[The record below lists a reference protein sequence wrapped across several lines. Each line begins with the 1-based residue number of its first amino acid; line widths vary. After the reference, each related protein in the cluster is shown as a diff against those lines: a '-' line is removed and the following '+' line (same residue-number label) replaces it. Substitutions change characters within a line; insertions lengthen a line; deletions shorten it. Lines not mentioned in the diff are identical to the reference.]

1 MNGAVVLRNRAGLAF
16 ELFAH
21 GAPARL
27 MAGDL
32 LLNLFCGNVLEGG
45 PANLWLRVRQ
55 GGGAWLAT
63 PLLGPR
69 SPLRASFGELT
80 LTMSGLWQGLQ
91 LSLQLRLAEESAS
104 WFWHLDA
111 VNHGRDEVELSL
123 VMTQDVGLASPQTV
137 AINEFYVSQY
147 IDWQP
152 LDHARHGILLAAR
165 QNQAQDGRYPWLL
178 MGALRR
184 ASSYATDGLQFFGL
198 AGREGAAPP
207 ALAAGLPGTRLQ
219 HEHALA
225 ALEDEPLRLP
235 AGTSGRTGF
244 FAHFVPDHTAASGN
258 ADLAFADAALRL
270 PEAAGA
276 APASGASQA
285 QAQAQAQIQSRS
297 QSRSQS
303 PNLFASAAMLRT
315 LDLDKAQL
323 GVLFGAER
331 KHAEEDQEG
340 ALLSF
345 FQGDSRHIVLRAKEL
360 RVKRAHGHI
369 LRAGSH
375 LTPDERALTST
386 CWMGGVFHSMLTQGH
401 VKFGRLLSNQRSG
414 LSLFNA
420 QGLRAFVRLPG
431 QAWMLLGLP
440 SAFVMEPSGCRWIY
454 AYSLGA
460 LEVRSSAGPVAAC
473 MEFSLKVLEGPRLEL
488 MLALHAQIDDDDA
501 STGKALM
508 PQADGNGWLLKA
520 PLGSTLAQR
529 LKGAALRVTPDIAA
543 AEAGDDALLHA
554 DHLGRASGMFC
565 LRFAPLSALTVVLQG
580 VNQAT
585 DVDIAPDST
594 PLALPRLELPA
605 EAGLGQLESMLPW
618 LAHNALVHYLAPRG
632 LEQFSGGGWGVRDV
646 CQGPLE
652 LLLALG
658 RDAPVRDLLVRVFSA
673 QNGDGDWPQW
683 FMFFARDAKIRAGD
697 SHGDVVFW
705 PLLGL
710 ARYLTH
716 SGDAALLNEPLP
728 YFDAPPEPLMR
739 HVERALA
746 LIERRMIPGRGIVAY
761 GHGDWNDALQ
771 PADPSLRDDLCSAWT
786 VTLHHQTLHSLAEAF
801 DKAGR
806 DGQKL
811 RAQAHAVREAFQ
823 RELVRD
829 DVVAGYA
836 HCPPGAEPSL
846 WIHPSAP
853 TAGLSYS
860 LLPMMHAVLEDLLT
874 PAQAAKQAAL
884 IKQHLHG
891 PDGAR
896 LFDAPLPY
904 HGGISTRFL
913 RAETSSFFGR
923 EIGIMYM
930 HAHLRHAQMLA
941 HLGDAPAFFEALG
954 LANPILLSERVAAA
968 SPRQSNCYYSSSDA
982 AYADRYAAHAQ
993 YGRVFDGSVALD
1005 GGWRIYSS
1013 GPGIA
1018 LSLVLNHLLGLRLEH
1033 DALLIDPVMPASLFG
1048 MRAEVPLGGF
1058 TLELRYEPGAQGAG
1072 VKAVEDDKGQALA
1085 FTRRSNPYRMGAAAI
1100 ARPAAG
1106 QRLRLTIR
1114 TQ

>member
-1 MNGAVVLRNRAGLAF
+1 MAVVVLRNRAGLAF

-21 GAPARL
+21 GAPARM

-32 LLNLFCGNVLEGG
+32 LLNLFPGNVLEGG
-45 PANLWLRVRQ
+45 PANLWLRMRQ
-55 GGGAWLAT
+55 GGGAWQAT

-69 SPLRASFGELT
+69 SPLQASFGTLT
-80 LTMSGLWQGLQ
+80 LTMSGQWQGLQ
-91 LSLQLRLAEESAS
+91 LSLQLRLAEESTS

-111 VNHGRDEVELSL
+111 VNHGSDEVELSL
-123 VMTQDVGLASPQTV
+123 VMTQDVGLANPQAV

-152 LDHARHGILLAAR
+152 LEHARHGTLLAAR

-178 MGALRR
+178 MGSLRR
-184 ASSYATDGLQFFGL
+184 AGSYATDGLQFFGL

-207 ALAAGLPGTRLQ
+207 ALATGLPGTRLQ

-225 ALEDEPLRLP
+225 ALEDEPLRLA
-235 AGTSGRTGF
+235 AGTSGSTGF
-244 FAHFVPDHTAASGN
+244 FAHFVPDHAAASGKP
-258 ADLAFADAALRL
+258 DIAFADAALRL
-270 PEAAGA
+270 PEAADP
-276 APASGASQA
+276 APSSGASQA
-285 QAQAQAQIQSRS
+285 HPPS
-297 QSRSQS
+297 
-303 PNLFASAAMLRT
+303 LFAGAAMLRT

-331 KHAEEDQEG
+331 KHAEQDGQG
-340 ALLSF
+340 QLLSF
-345 FQGDSRHIVLRAKEL
+345 FQGDSRHVVLRAKEL
-360 RVKRAHGHI
+360 RVKRAHGHM

-386 CWMGGVFHSMLTQGH
+386 CWMGGCFHSMLTQGH

-431 QAWMLLGLP
+431 QDWMLLGLP
-440 SAFVMEPSGCRWIY
+440 SAFVMEPGGCRWIY
-454 AYSLGA
+454 AYGLGV
-460 LEVRSSAGPVAAC
+460 LEVQSSAGPVATC

-488 MLALHAQIDDDDA
+488 MLTLHAQIDDDDA
-501 STGKALM
+501 GTGKALT

-520 PLGSTLAQR
+520 PADSTLAQR
-529 LKGAALRVTPDIAA
+529 LTGAALRVTPDIAA

-554 DHLGRASGMFC
+554 DHLGRDSSMFC

-585 DVDIAPDST
+585 DVDTAPDST
-594 PLALPRLELPA
+594 PLSLPRLELPA
-605 EAGLGQLESMLPW
+605 EASLGQLESMLPW

-632 LEQFSGGGWGVRDV
+632 PEQFSGGGWGVRDV

-658 RDAPVRDLLVRVFSA
+658 RDEPVRDLLVRVFSA
-673 QNGDGDWPQW
+673 QNADGDWPQW

-710 ARYLTH
+710 ARYLIH

-728 YFDAPPEPLMR
+728 YFDAPAEPLIR
-739 HVERALA
+739 HVERALT
-746 LIERRMIPGRGIVAY
+746 LIESRMIPGRGIVAY

-801 DKAGR
+801 DKTGG

-811 RAQAHAVREAFQ
+811 RAQAHAVQEAFQ

-829 DVVAGYA
+829 EVVAGYA

-853 TAGLSYS
+853 TEGLSYS

-874 PAQAAKQAAL
+874 PAQAAKQSAL
-884 IKQHLHG
+884 IKQHLHA

-954 LANPILLSERVAAA
+954 LANPILLPERVAAA
-968 SPRQSNCYYSSSDA
+968 SLRQSNCYYSSSDA
-982 AYADRYAAHAQ
+982 AYADRYAAHAE

-1018 LSLVLNHLLGLRLEH
+1018 LSLVINHLLGLRLEH
-1033 DALLIDPVMPASLFG
+1033 DALLIDPVMPVSLAG
-1048 MRAEVPLGGF
+1048 LRAEVPLGDF
-1058 TLELRYEPGAQGAG
+1058 TLELRYDPGAQGSG
-1072 VKAVEDDKGQALA
+1072 VTVIEDDKGHALP
-1085 FTRRSNPYRMGAAAI
+1085 FTRRGNPYRLGAAAI
-1100 ARPAAG
+1100 ARPQAG
-1106 QRLRLTIR
+1106 QRLRLTVR